1 MTCVIGET
9 IQLYGITT
17 QSNSLAEL
25 LSSKVKAELFRLLFG
40 LKAERLHLRELER
53 RSGLAVATVQ
63 QELRR
68 LSRLGL
74 VEAQPDGNRTYYV
87 AREGHPLYPEIR
99 GLVLKTS
106 GLADLLRNALQKE
119 KNIGVAFVFGSFAHS
134 RERAHSDVDL
144 VVIGG
149 VGLRQLTK
157 LLSGV
162 SEKIGREIN
171 PHVFTPGEFRRRK
184 RTGDHFIRSVLAE
197 PRIFIIGSEH
207 ELGAVG
213 Q

>member
-1 MTCVIGET
+1 MIGKT
-9 IQLYGITT
+9 IQLSGITT

-87 AREGHPLYPEIR
+87 AREDHPLYPEIR

-106 GLADLLRNALQKE
+106 GLVDLLRNPLKKE
-119 KNIGVAFVFGSFAHS
+119 KNIGIAFVFGSFAHS

-149 VGLRQLTK
+149 VGLRQLMK

-171 PHVFTPGEFRRRK
+171 PHVFTPREFRRRK
-184 RTGDHFIRSVLAE
+184 RTGDHFVKSVLAE
-197 PRIFIIGSEH
+197 PRIFIIGDEH

-213 Q
+213 E

>member
-1 MTCVIGET
+1 MIGET

-87 AREGHPLYPEIR
+87 AREDHPLYPEIR

-106 GLADLLRNALQKE
+106 GLVDLLRNPLKKE
-119 KNIGVAFVFGSFAHS
+119 KNIGIAFVFGSFAHS

-149 VGLRQLTK
+149 VGLRQLMK

-184 RTGDHFIRSVLAE
+184 RTGDHFVKSVLAE
-197 PRIFIIGSEH
+197 PRIFIIGDEH

-213 Q
+213 E

>member
-1 MTCVIGET
+1 MIGKTE
-9 IQLYGITT
+9 
-17 QSNSLAEL
+17 QSFGNTKQMGTLTAL
-25 LSSKVKAELFRLLFG
+25 ISSNVKAEVFRLLFG
-40 LKAERLHLRELER
+40 LDGGPLHLREIER
-53 RSGLAVATVQ
+53 RSGLAGATVQ
-63 QELRR
+63 QELKR
-68 LSRLGL
+68 LTRLG
-74 VEAQPDGNRTYYV
+74 VIEAQPDGNRTYYV
-87 AREGHPLYPEIR
+87 AREDHPLYPEIR

-119 KNIGVAFVFGSFAHS
+119 KNIGIAFVFGSFAHS

-149 VGLRQLTK
+149 VGLRQLMK

-171 PHVFTPGEFRRRK
+171 PHVFTPAEFRRRK
-184 RTGDHFIRSVLAE
+184 GIGDHFVRSVLAE
-197 PRIFIIGSEH
+197 PRIFIIGDEH

-213 Q
+213 E

>member
-1 MTCVIGET
+1 MIGKT
-9 IQLYGITT
+9 IQLSGITT

-40 LKAERLHLRELER
+40 LKGERLHLRELER

-68 LSRLGL
+68 LTRLGL

-87 AREGHPLYPEIR
+87 ASNGHPLYPEIR

-106 GLADLLRNALQKE
+106 GLADLLRNALK
-119 KNIGVAFVFGSFAHS
+119 KAKSISIAFVFGSFAQR

-144 VVIGG
+144 VVIGA

-162 SEKIGREIN
+162 SAKIGREIN
-171 PHVFTPGEFRRRK
+171 PHVFTPAEFRRRK
-184 RTGDHFIRSVLAE
+184 RTGDHFVRSVLAE
-197 PRIFIIGSEH
+197 PRIFIIGGEH
-207 ELGAVG
+207 ELEAMG

>member
-1 MTCVIGET
+1 VIGET

-87 AREGHPLYPEIR
+87 AREDHPLYPEIR

-106 GLADLLRNALQKE
+106 GLVDLLRNPLEKE
-119 KNIGVAFVFGSFAHS
+119 KNIGIAFVFGSFAHS

-149 VGLRQLTK
+149 VGLRQLMK

-171 PHVFTPGEFRRRK
+171 PHVFTQAEFRRRK
-184 RTGDHFIRSVLAE
+184 RTGDHFVRSVLAE
-197 PRIFIIGSEH
+197 PRIFIIGGEH
-207 ELGAVG
+207 ELGAMG